1 MRRSVN
7 NFGIIQISYRTTGM
21 ALAAEEDSLM
31 AVASALAAED
41 SSAMDS
47 IDMSYRQSTRSM
59 IVPAMATTKKH
70 PFKVVKS
77 YVTEGITPYL

>member
-1 MRRSVN
+1 MGNRNMRRSVN

-70 PFKVVKS
+70 PFKVVKM
-77 YVTEGITPYL
+77 LR

>member
-1 MRRSVN
+1 MGNRNMRRSVN

-31 AVASALAAED
+31 AVALAAED

-59 IVPAMATTKKH
+59 I
-70 PFKVVKS
+70 
-77 YVTEGITPYL
+77 